1 MIKTICTLKG
11 LKCTGLNHK
20 MKYQIVIIIG
30 IALMAEGFMAN
41 IYTSSILFPPTEP
54 PVMRPIEGMDYVL
67 FVYRQAFLASAITGV
82 FVTIA
87 GILLWRKQK

>member
-1 MIKTICTLKG
+1 
-11 LKCTGLNHK
+11 

-41 IYTSSILFPPTEP
+41 IYSSSILFQPTEP

-67 FVYRQAFLASAITGV
+67 YVYRQAFLASAIVGV

-87 GILLWRKQK
+87 GIALWKKRQ

>member
-1 MIKTICTLKG
+1 
-11 LKCTGLNHK
+11 

-41 IYTSSILFPPTEP
+41 IYSSSILFPPTEP

-67 FVYRQAFLASAITGV
+67 YVYKQAFLASAIVGV
-82 FVTIA
+82 LVTFV
-87 GILLWRKQK
+87 GIFLWRKQK